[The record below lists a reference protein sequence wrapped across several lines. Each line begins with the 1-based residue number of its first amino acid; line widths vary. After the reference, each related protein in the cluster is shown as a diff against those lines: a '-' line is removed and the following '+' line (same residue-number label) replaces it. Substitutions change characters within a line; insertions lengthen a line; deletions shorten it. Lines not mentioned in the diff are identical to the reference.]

1 MNLVNLEN
9 PVILSDIIRAV
20 PERYKLMVVAGE
32 PSGDAHAAEL
42 IKALQDQTTLE
53 CFGATGPLMRA
64 AGVETIVNSDDL
76 AIMGIV
82 EVGSVLPRF
91 ISAFRRLRTAAIQ
104 RAPDAV
110 VLVDW
115 PEFNL
120 RLASALHRRGL
131 RVIYYISPQL
141 WAWRPRRVN
150 KIRRDIDLLL
160 SILPFEAQW
169 YRDRGVEHVEFVGHP
184 LSGEV
189 KARFGREEFCRRND
203 LDAARPI
210 ISFLPGSRRK
220 ELERILPA
228 MLEAI
233 ARLRAVRPDVQP
245 VVVVAPSRTVDETRA
260 IMSREDS
267 EMVKLVQQQTREAL
281 GASEA
286 AAIASGTAT
295 LEAALLET
303 PMVVVYKESP
313 INWHTL
319 GRLITVP
326 HFGLVNLVAGEEISK
341 ELMQDQLTG
350 ENLANEL
357 LKLLEPGTNRAA
369 RASLRDVAGKLGQPG
384 ASQRAAELIVK
395 FLQDGQDFSG

>member
-1 MNLVNLEN
+1 
-9 PVILSDIIRAV
+9 
-20 PERYKLMVVAGE
+20 
-32 PSGDAHAAEL
+32 
-42 IKALQDQTTLE
+42 
-53 CFGATGPLMRA
+53 
-64 AGVETIVNSDDL
+64 
-76 AIMGIV
+76 
-82 EVGSVLPRF
+82 
-91 ISAFRRLRTAAIQ
+91 
-104 RAPDAV
+104 

-150 KIRRDIDLLL
+150 KIRDDIDLLL

-357 LKLLEPGTNRAA
+357 LKLLEPGTNRVA